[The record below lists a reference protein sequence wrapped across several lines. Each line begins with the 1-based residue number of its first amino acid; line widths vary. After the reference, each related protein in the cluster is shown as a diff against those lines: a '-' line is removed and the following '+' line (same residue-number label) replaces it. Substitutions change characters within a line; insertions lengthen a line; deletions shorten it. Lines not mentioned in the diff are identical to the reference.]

1 MDLLSRTS
9 MWMHRRTPPPRSKVK
24 LSNYMENQTHTAP
37 PIASHDLLAVDGQ
50 TDLCLR
56 MMVYVAFDDRHG
68 DLRPSQVRDNL
79 SVFFPQETI
88 QSAENLLKEGWIPPR
103 VDLSF
108 YSANA

>member
-1 MDLLSRTS
+1 MSQN
-9 MWMHRRTPPPRSKVK
+9 PP
-24 LSNYMENQTHTAP
+24 ENVVEV
-37 PIASHDLLAVDGQ
+37 ASHDLLAVDGK

-56 MMVYVAFDDRHG
+56 MMVYAAFDDRHG

-88 QSAENLLKEGWIPPR
+88 QAAENLLKEGWIPAR

-108 YSANA
+108 YSANSEL